1 MHSRVRIWRSVSAVA
16 GLVVIVWI
24 AHFLASASRP
34 GRASASG
41 HEFPG
46 ELANDS
52 GARPTVAPQSAP
64 AVGAASRVIASDR
77 DVVDLLGLSPAKLIR
92 LDELIVRTRNLV
104 MVRFFEHASTSR
116 IDEGAVAISVQ
127 VPKDVVQDLRW
138 KFYEELK
145 QIMGDDLED
154 YLIAQNA
161 TRLEAKFEFFGEFPI
176 VYEVEAREGSLA
188 DATSLRMKS
197 NVVRHAGVS
206 FAVGEYDVAGLR
218 ERYGPIAALAL
229 GQERK

>member
-1 MHSRVRIWRSVSAVA
+1 MHTRVRIWRSVLAAA
-16 GLVVIVWI
+16 GLVVIVWA
-24 AHFLASASRP
+24 AHFFASASRP
-34 GRASASG
+34 ARASAGG
-41 HEFPG
+41 HASPG
-46 ELANDS
+46 ELVNDP
-52 GARPTVAPQSAP
+52 GVRPAVAPQSAP

-77 DVVDLLGLSPAKLIR
+77 DVVDLLGLSPAKLVQ
-92 LDELIVRTRNLV
+92 LDELIIRTRDLV
-104 MVRFFEHASTSR
+104 MVRFFDHASTTR

-127 VPKDVVQDLRW
+127 VPKDVVQELRG

-197 NVVRHAGVS
+197 NVARNSGVS
-206 FAVGEYDVAGLR
+206 FAVGEYDADGLR